1 MEKNKSME
9 SQKHLGLR
17 LDKATHEKLKLLS
30 DFEGR
35 SINREVIYLIR
46 QAIREHESKY
56 GELK

>member
-1 MEKNKSME
+1 ME

-35 SINREVIYLIR
+35 SINGEVIYLIR

>member
-1 MEKNKSME
+1 MDI
-9 SQKHLGLR
+9 QKHLGLR
-17 LDKATHEKLKLLS
+17 LDETTHEKLKLLS

-46 QAIREHESKY
+46 QAIREHEAKY

>member
-1 MEKNKSME
+1 ME

-17 LDKATHEKLKLLS
+17 LDEATHEKLMLLS

-35 SINREVIYLIR
+35 SINREVIYPIR